1 MALAQVAQDMPRLTK
16 APRSTSL
23 KAMSCLWQPR
33 LVEAADASG
42 DGERIGN
49 AYMELYDAT
58 GYDAESARRR
68 LILVWPKLSEV
79 TNPVNS
85 AWRGW
90 RMRA

>member
-1 MALAQVAQDMPRLTK
+1 MRTAKSLHSHPTALAQVAQDMPRLTK

-68 LILVWPKLSEV
+68 DDSGL
-79 TNPVNS
+79 
-85 AWRGW
+85 A
-90 RMRA
+90 